1 MRNYNYKKAILFSIV
16 LLAILSIYSSASAS
30 AACDSCISSCQ
41 GLSSCCTGTGC
52 ICEDECSG
60 GGGCGPGYT
69 PHCALSPYGECWW
82 GCVCTAATP
91 STPTPLNPADNLTDV
106 SINPTLDWSDVSNA
120 TSYTARVCNN
130 SSCSSVTK
138 TSSPVSASQWQVSPA
153 LNTGTTYWW
162 QVKATKYC
170 QDGSWS
176 TARKFTTACSS
187 SPPGSPSLLSPA
199 RSSTGV
205 LINTTLD
212 WDDVGCAS
220 TYDVRI
226 CTNSACSSVVASSN
240 VPVSQWQISPVLN
253 VSTTYYWQ
261 VRAKNSYG
269 DGSWSV
275 AYQFTTSSDIPLLNG
290 IPLNAS
296 ITGILSGSVWNYYYV
311 DIPSR
316 ATNFIVDLYNLSKD
330 ADLYV
335 KMSSKPS
342 SSSYNCRS
350 WQNGTT
356 SEKCSVPSSSLYS
369 RWWIGI
375 NNYDTGTITYTVEA
389 NWSVPACASVS
400 LSPGSDE
407 FAATSALGVVTVT
420 TPSSSI
426 CSWTAASN
434 DSWITITSGSS
445 GSGNGTVGYS
455 VAANNGFARTGTITI
470 GGQTFTLTQASAR
483 AYLDDVQKAYIAF
496 YGRPADPGGLAYWVN
511 QANGAGSMVA
521 VLNAFGNAP
530 EATIL
535 YPGSM
540 NTVDRVNKIY
550 LQVFDR
556 PAEPAGQTYWAD
568 LIDHGTQPDGTFSGK
583 VSAAQAAWTI
593 MNGAQ
598 NSDADAVANKLTA
611 ANLFTRTIDP
621 DLDGSN
627 FQATYAGDGDVIAG
641 RNFLT
646 LYATAV
652 KVPTQAETTLF
663 IKNNIANPGD
673 PILG

>member
-1 MRNYNYKKAILFSIV
+1 
-16 LLAILSIYSSASAS
+16 
-30 AACDSCISSCQ
+30 
-41 GLSSCCTGTGC
+41 
-52 ICEDECSG
+52 
-60 GGGCGPGYT
+60 
-69 PHCALSPYGECWW
+69 
-82 GCVCTAATP
+82 
-91 STPTPLNPADNLTDV
+91 
-106 SINPTLDWSDVSNA
+106 
-120 TSYTARVCNN
+120 
-130 SSCSSVTK
+130 
-138 TSSPVSASQWQVSPA
+138 
-153 LNTGTTYWW
+153 
-162 QVKATKYC
+162 
-170 QDGSWS
+170 
-176 TARKFTTACSS
+176 
-187 SPPGSPSLLSPA
+187 
-199 RSSTGV
+199 
-205 LINTTLD
+205 
-212 WDDVGCAS
+212 
-220 TYDVRI
+220 
-226 CTNSACSSVVASSN
+226 VASSN

-407 FAATSALGVVTVT
+407 FAATSTLGVVTVT

-455 VAANNGFARTGTITI
+455 VAANNGFSRTGTITI
-470 GGQTFTLTQASAR
+470 GGQTFIITQASAN
-483 AYLDDVQKAYIAF
+483 AYFDTVQKIYIG
-496 YGRPADPGGLAYWVN
+496 YYQRPADPAGLIYW
-511 QANGAGSMVA
+511 ANDFLKYDLMDLIKPFAS
-521 VLNAFGNAP
+521 AP
-530 EATIL
+530 ESRSLYGTIDNNNIE
-535 YPGSM
+535 SVI
-540 NTVDRVNKIY
+540 NQIY
-550 LQVFDR
+550 NSLFGRD
-556 PAEPAGQTYWAD
+556 AEPDGLKYWAD
-568 LIDHGTQPDGTFSGK
+568 EFRAGVHTP
-583 VSAAQAAWTI
+583 ATI
-593 MNGAQ
+593 MLNILFGAR
-598 NSDADAVANKLTA
+598 DADLQSINNKVIA
-611 ANLFTRTIDP
+611 ANLFTSTIDP

-627 FQATYAGDGDVIAG
+627 FQATYAGAGDNIAG

-646 LYATAV
+646 WYATSV

-673 PILG
+673 PILGQ

>member
-153 LNTGTTYWW
+153 LNPGTTYWW

-187 SPPGSPSLLSPA
+187 SPPGAPSLLSPA

-407 FAATSALGVVTVT
+407 FAATSTLGVVTVT

-455 VAANNGFARTGTITI
+455 VAANNGFSRTGTITI
-470 GGQTFTLTQASAR
+470 GGQTFIITQASAN
-483 AYLDDVQKAYIAF
+483 AYFDTVQKIYIG
-496 YGRPADPGGLAYWVN
+496 YYQRPADPAGLIYW
-511 QANGAGSMVA
+511 ANDFLKYDLMDLIKPFAS
-521 VLNAFGNAP
+521 AP
-530 EATIL
+530 ESRSLYGTIDNNNIE
-535 YPGSM
+535 SVI
-540 NTVDRVNKIY
+540 NQIY
-550 LQVFDR
+550 NSLFGRD
-556 PAEPAGQTYWAD
+556 AEPDGLKYWAD
-568 LIDHGTQPDGTFSGK
+568 EFRAGVHTP
-583 VSAAQAAWTI
+583 ATI
-593 MNGAQ
+593 MLNILFGARY
-598 NSDADAVANKLTA
+598 ADLQSINNKVIA

-621 DLDGSN
+621 DLNGAN
-627 FQATYAGDGDVIAG
+627 YQATYAGDFDFNKAREFLSTYAG
-641 RNFLT
+641 PMT
-646 LYATAV
+646 
-652 KVPTQAETTLF
+652 VPTQSQVTAY
-663 IKNNIANPGD
+663 IKAHIADPGD
-673 PILG
+673 GILTP

>member
-52 ICEDECSG
+52 ICEDECS

-153 LNTGTTYWW
+153 LNPGTTYWW

-342 SSSYNCRS
+342 SSSYNCS
-350 WQNGTT
+350 PYKGGTT

-407 FAATSALGVVTVT
+407 FAATSTLGVVTVT

-455 VAANNGFARTGTITI
+455 VAANNGFSRTGTITI
-470 GGQTFTLTQASAR
+470 GGQTFIITQASAN
-483 AYLDDVQKAYIAF
+483 AYFDTVQKIYIG
-496 YGRPADPGGLAYWVN
+496 YYQRPADPAGLIYW
-511 QANGAGSMVA
+511 ANDFLKYDLMDLIKPFAS
-521 VLNAFGNAP
+521 AP
-530 EATIL
+530 ESQTLYGTINNNNIE
-535 YPGSM
+535 SVI
-540 NTVDRVNKIY
+540 NQIY
-550 LQVFDR
+550 NSLFGRD
-556 PAEPAGQTYWAD
+556 AEPDGLKYWAD
-568 LIDHGTQPDGTFSGK
+568 EFRAGVHTP
-583 VSAAQAAWTI
+583 ATI
-593 MNGAQ
+593 MLNILFGARY
-598 NSDADAVANKLTA
+598 ADLQSINNKVIA

-621 DLDGSN
+621 DLNGAN
-627 FQATYAGDGDVIAG
+627 YQATYAGDFDFNKAREFLSTYAG
-641 RNFLT
+641 PT
-646 LYATAV
+646 T
-652 KVPTQAETTLF
+652 VPTQSQVTAY
-663 IKNNIANPGD
+663 IRAYIADPGD
-673 PILG
+673 GILTP